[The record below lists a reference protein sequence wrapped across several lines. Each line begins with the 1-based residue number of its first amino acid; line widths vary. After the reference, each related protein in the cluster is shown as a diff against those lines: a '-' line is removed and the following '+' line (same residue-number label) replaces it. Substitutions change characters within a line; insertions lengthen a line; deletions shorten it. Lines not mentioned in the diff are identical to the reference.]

1 MDTPIYVSGY
11 DDAGERVATA
21 LEQPGWCW
29 TFNEVDGP
37 MLQELPNL
45 QAVIDR
51 MRGCGAT
58 MLLAC
63 PYEES
68 QHFVSQVAQHLS
80 RTAALN

>member
-11 DDAGERVATA
+11 DEAGERVATA
-21 LEQPGWCW
+21 LEQPERGW

-51 MRGCGAT
+51 MRSCGASI
-58 MLLAC
+58 LLAC
-63 PYEES
+63 PYDDC
-68 QHFVSQVAQHLS
+68 QRFVSRVAQHLS
-80 RTAALN
+80 RSAELN